1 MLRISKG
8 GVRLEETKKEVKL
21 LQPKI
26 DIVFQSLFN
35 KKNEEITKSFI
46 EALLDEKVNSIEI
59 NDTKELTRDKPMN
72 KLGIL
77 DLELD
82 INNKEKVDVE
92 VQLLKNDEF
101 IHRLLYYWSRL
112 YSKQM
117 QRGEEYT
124 KAKRVVI
131 IAIVDFEIDRTK
143 ELRKMETIWNI
154 REKEKTEKVLTDLLE
169 IRIINLRRVRE
180 AYQKDK
186 ENKKNQWVMFL
197 EDPNSKEVKEIME
210 KNEDV
215 KKAIIT
221 VKEMSEDEKMERLAE
236 LREKAIRDEKAL
248 YNTGIREGTEIGKK
262 LGQKLGREE
271 GERKKKIEV
280 ISRMLKDNMD
290 IELIKKYANATDE
303 EIEEARVEK

>member
-1 MLRISKG
+1 MC
-8 GVRLEETKKEVKL
+8 LEETKKEKEVKL

-131 IAIVDFEIDRTK
+131 IAIVDFEIDITK
-143 ELRKMETIWNI
+143 ELRRMETIWNI

-180 AYQKDK
+180 AYQEDK

-221 VKEMSEDEKMERLAE
+221 VKEMSEDEKMEKLAE

-248 YNTGIREGTEIGKK
+248 YNTGIREGKEIGKK
-262 LGQKLGREE
+262 LGEKFGREE
-271 GERKKKIEV
+271 GKRKNKIEV

>member
-1 MLRISKG
+1 M
-8 GVRLEETKKEVKL
+8 EETKKEKEVKL

-35 KKNEEITKSFI
+35 KKNAEITKSFI

-131 IAIVDFEIDRTK
+131 IAIVDFEIDITK
-143 ELRKMETIWNI
+143 ELRRMETIWNI

-221 VKEMSEDEKMERLAE
+221 VKEMSEDEKMEKLAE

-248 YNTGIREGTEIGKK
+248 YNTGIREGKEIGKK
-262 LGQKLGREE
+262 LGEKLGREE
-271 GERKKKIEV
+271 GERKNKIEV

>member
-1 MLRISKG
+1 M
-8 GVRLEETKKEVKL
+8 EETKKEKEVKL

-117 QRGEEYT
+117 QRGEEYI

-131 IAIVDFEIDRTK
+131 IAIVDFEIDITK
-143 ELRKMETIWNI
+143 ELRRMETIWNI
-154 REKEKTEKVLTDLLE
+154 REKEKTEKMLTDLLE

-221 VKEMSEDEKMERLAE
+221 VKEMSEDEKMEKLAE

-248 YNTGIREGTEIGKK
+248 YNTGIREGKE
-262 LGQKLGREE
+262 LGREE
-271 GERKKKIEV
+271 GEQRKTKEIAKK
-280 ISRMLKDNMD
+280 MLSKGIRVKEI
-290 IELIKKYANATDE
+290 IELTGLTEE
-303 EIEEARVEK
+303 EIEELKNK

>member
-1 MLRISKG
+1 
-8 GVRLEETKKEVKL
+8 
-21 LQPKI
+21 
-26 DIVFQSLFN
+26 
-35 KKNEEITKSFI
+35 
-46 EALLDEKVNSIEI
+46 
-59 NDTKELTRDKPMN
+59 
-72 KLGIL
+72 
-77 DLELD
+77 
-82 INNKEKVDVE
+82 
-92 VQLLKNDEF
+92 
-101 IHRLLYYWSRL
+101 
-112 YSKQM
+112 M

-124 KAKRVVI
+124 RAKRVVI
-131 IAIVDFEIDRTK
+131 IAIVDFEIDITK
-143 ELRKMETIWNI
+143 ELRRMETIWNI

-180 AYQKDK
+180 AYQEDK

-262 LGQKLGREE
+262 LGEKLGREE
-271 GERKKKIEV
+271 GERKNKIEV
-280 ISRMLKDNMD
+280 IKRMLKDNMN
-290 IELIKKYANATDE
+290 IALIKKYANATDE
-303 EIEEARVEK
+303 EIEEAKK